1 MKDINTRSNLL
12 VIVLVSDFIH
22 LLKDNDLLFPK
33 KNSDRTASLGIL
45 KSTMYKFVV
54 NMAENR
60 ISAKLSAAD
69 KDAVMQAIA
78 TIKEKLPFLID
89 LTTEDRRT
97 IVKMG
102 DKSRAFVSKALE
114 VATQNPDFLPRSFD
128 VEEMRRDLALY
139 EALYPV
145 LLSLTQLQE
154 LVDDTCMASG
164 SEAYTAALAVYN
176 YAKASGDVAGLNS
189 VIDEMGR
196 RFTRRSKKKKTEVV
210 AG

>member
-1 MKDINTRSNLL
+1 
-12 VIVLVSDFIH
+12 
-22 LLKDNDLLFPK
+22 
-33 KNSDRTASLGIL
+33 
-45 KSTMYKFVV
+45 
-54 NMAENR
+54 MAENR

-78 TIKEKLPFLID
+78 TIREKLPFLID

-114 VATQNPDFLPRSFD
+114 VATQNPNFLPRAFD
-128 VEEMRRDLALY
+128 IEEMRHDLALY

-164 SEAYTAALAVYN
+164 SEAYAAALAVYN
-176 YAKASGDVAGLNS
+176 YAKASGDVAGLDS

>member
-1 MKDINTRSNLL
+1 
-12 VIVLVSDFIH
+12 
-22 LLKDNDLLFPK
+22 
-33 KNSDRTASLGIL
+33 
-45 KSTMYKFVV
+45 
-54 NMAENR
+54 MAENR
-60 ISAKLSAAD
+60 ISANLTAAD

-114 VATQNPDFLPRSFD
+114 VATQNPNFLPRSFD
-128 VEEMRRDLALY
+128 IEEMRRDLALY

-176 YAKASGDVAGLNS
+176 YAKASGDVAGLDS

>member
-1 MKDINTRSNLL
+1 MA
-12 VIVLVSDFIH
+12 
-22 LLKDNDLLFPK
+22 DNH
-33 KNSDRTASLGIL
+33 
-45 KSTMYKFVV
+45 
-54 NMAENR
+54 
-60 ISAKLSAAD
+60 ISASFSPAD
-69 KDAVMQAIA
+69 REAVMKAIA
-78 TIKEKLPFLID
+78 TIRQKLPFLID

-128 VEEMRRDLALY
+128 LEEMRRDLALY

-154 LVDDTCMASG
+154 LVDDTCMAAG
-164 SEAYTAALAVYN
+164 SEAYASALAIYN
-176 YAKASGDVAGLNS
+176 YAKASGDVTGLDA

-196 RFTRRSKKKKTEVV
+196 RFTRRPKKKQVETS
-210 AG
+210 AT